1 MQSLRRTVAILITG
15 LLPCACFPVF
25 GATRISKQTNTDAAF
40 VHRKNG
46 GMSKH
51 AKTLHA
57 LNRLTFGPRP
67 GQVEEVEAMG
77 LNRWID
83 LQLHPAKMDDSAL
96 EQRLADYKA
105 PFMNPQEL
113 MLDFPP
119 GNLIR
124 QALNGRIEVP
134 GSEPAK
140 AVWESQM
147 VRVRLRQQ
155 PQVPQQMQTEQP
167 NEMGM
172 TDRAQAPMMQAADMA
187 GAEDQ
192 SAETAS
198 FPEMKHTFY
207 ADLDPTSLANLPAQQ
222 RYEKLL
228 RMQPGHMQE
237 FVRSL
242 RPRERPAMI
251 AGMTP
256 AQRETVIALLNPR
269 MVVVNETE
277 DVRLLQDIYSERQ
290 LQRVMTEFWL
300 NHFNIFVN
308 KNEVE
313 PYYLPQFEQ
322 EVITPHALGKLED
335 LLDAVAQS
343 PAMLLYLDNQQ
354 SVGPDS
360 LFAVRREHPGSS
372 RFQLIP
378 RMGSQQPA
386 AAQMAMLPQSRNR
399 PRLGINENYGR
410 ELMELHTVGV
420 NGGYTQQDVIEAAK
434 VLTGWTVAPP
444 QQGGGFRFNENR
456 HEPGDKIVMGHR
468 IKENGEHEGFELLHI
483 LATSPSTA
491 HFISRELAVR
501 FVSDTPSQSLVDRMA
516 KTFLSSHGDIGMV
529 LQTMIHSPEF
539 WSAPDSGNKIKTPL
553 DYVVSAV
560 RATNADVSQP
570 YRLVSEL
577 KVMGMPLT
585 GTQQPN
591 GYSMTNDAWAST
603 SELVNRMNFALALA
617 SNRIPGVTVSIDPLL
632 GQDRSAW
639 TPIQQETGLEQ
650 AILHGPASSR
660 IHQAV
665 LTSLNDTASQNQA
678 VASIVLA
685 GDGGGNPFE
694 AGLKRQRTPPESMQE
709 AAIVGLLIGSPE
721 FQRR

>member
-1 MQSLRRTVAILITG
+1 MQSLHRAVAILLTS
-15 LLPCACFPVF
+15 LLPCGSAVI
-25 GATRISKQTNTDAAF
+25 GATRASNQSNAETASS
-40 VHRKNG
+40 HRRG
-46 GMSKH
+46 SGMSKH
-51 AKTLHA
+51 AKALHA

-67 GQVEEVEAMG
+67 GEVEEVEAMG
-77 LNRWID
+77 VERWID
-83 LQLHPAKMDDSAL
+83 LQLHPKKIDDSAL
-96 EQRLADYKA
+96 EQRLAEYKA
-105 PFMNPQEL
+105 PFMNPQTL
-113 MLDFPP
+113 MQEFPP

-124 QALNGRIEVP
+124 QALKGGIAVP
-134 GSEPAK
+134 GGEPEQ

-147 VRVRLRQQ
+147 ARVRQRQQ
-155 PQVPQQMQTEQP
+155 SQAQQAMQAAQS

-172 TDRAQAPMMQAADMA
+172 GDTTPASKMQPEGMA
-187 GAEDQ
+187 GAEDT
-192 SAETAS
+192 SAETSS
-198 FPEMKHTFY
+198 FAGRERRPY
-207 ADLDPTSLANLPAQQ
+207 ADLDATSVANLSAQQ

-228 RMQPGHMQE
+228 RMQPGHMQQ

-242 RPRERPAMI
+242 RPRERPALV

-269 MVVVNETE
+269 LVVVNETE

-300 NHFNIFVN
+300 NHFTIFVG

-313 PYYLPQFEQ
+313 PHYLPQFEQ
-322 EVITPHALGKLED
+322 ETIAPLALCKVDD
-335 LLDAVAQS
+335 LLDAGAHS
-343 PAMLLYLDNQQ
+343 PAMLLYLDNEQ

-360 LFAVRREHPGSS
+360 LFAVRREHPGIT
-372 RFQLIP
+372 RFQRIQMDSP
-378 RMGSQQPA
+378 QVA
-386 AAQMAMLPQSRNR
+386 AAQTSMLPQTQDQPR
-399 PRLGINENYGR
+399 PGINENYGR

-444 QQGGGFRFNENR
+444 KQGGGFRFNENR

-468 IKENGEHEGFELLHI
+468 IKEDGEREGQELLHI

-491 HFISRELAVR
+491 HFISKELAVR
-501 FVSDTPSQSLVDRMA
+501 FVSDTPPQSLVDRMA

-539 WSAPDSGNKIKTPL
+539 WAAANSGNKIKTPL

-577 KVMGMPLT
+577 KIMGMPLT
-585 GTQQPN
+585 GTQEPN
-591 GYSMTNDAWAST
+591 GYSMRNDAWAST

-632 GQDRSAW
+632 GQDSSGW
-639 TPIQQETGLEQ
+639 TPVHQETGLEQ
-650 AILHGPASSR
+650 AILNGPAASQ

-665 LTSLNDTASQNQA
+665 LRSFNNTDAQNQA
-678 VASIVLA
+678 AASIVLV

-694 AGLKRQRTPPESMQE
+694 TGLKRQGAPSVSAQE
-709 AAIVGLLIGSPE
+709 AVTAGLLIGSPE